1 MKKLLLIIFAFYSF
15 AASAQQFMQ
24 PSVAAQR
31 WVDHTFKKL
40 SRKQKIAQLMVIR
53 LSEKRGKE
61 VVFFEKEVEKYIQ
74 KYKIG
79 SVCLFQGTSAQQAE
93 VLNRLQS
100 QTKTPLM
107 VCVDGETGLG
117 MRFSDVISFPDQ
129 LTIGAIQDADLA
141 YKIGQAMGRQ
151 CKRAG
156 IQVDY
161 APVVDI
167 NNNPNNPV
175 INFRSLG
182 EDKYRVSL
190 LAARI
195 MKGMQ
200 DEGVMACAKH
210 FPGHGDVSV
219 DSHLDLPVVPKSMQ
233 SLDSLE
239 LYPFKQMIDEG
250 IGSMMVAHLY
260 VPAIDTIQNQPT
272 SLSKKTITGLLKS
285 DLAFKGLI
293 FTDGL
298 EMKGVTKYYPEGTV
312 AAQALIAGNDMLC
325 LPSNIK
331 LSIKKVR
338 KAIRHDQLSWNDINE
353 KVKKVLLA
361 KYNLGLDSLKSIE
374 TASLSDDLNADVF
387 SIKKEVYANA
397 ITLLKQNNN
406 ELLPL
411 SNTKKIAYVGIGI
424 NSANHFA
431 NELKQNFNADC
442 YFFDYS
448 ADNASVN
455 TLIDKLQGYDEIV
468 LGIHKY
474 RKYPA
479 NNFGL
484 SSAAI
489 KLAQQLQLKDNT
501 ISFVFGNPYAIKN
514 FDAAQNLVACY
525 EDDSIMH
532 DVAINFLKG
541 IIISKGKLPVTID
554 TQYHYGSGIIA
565 TNNFPIV
572 NPETAG
578 LDGKK
583 LKLIDAI
590 ANNAIQKGATPGCV
604 VLVARNGKIG
614 YYKAYGKTNYDSNEP
629 VTTSTVYDMASVTK
643 TSATTLAVMKLYE
656 DGKLDLDKTLG
667 DYLPWTRGT
676 DKAPLKIRS
685 VLLHQAGLVAFI
697 PFYKETID
705 KETGK
710 PKPGYYQSYQDKT
723 YTIPVGEK
731 MFMRKDIT
739 DTLYKRIID
748 SKLGPQN
755 KYLYS
760 DNDFIFM
767 GKVVEQITGMPLD
780 EYVRK
785 TFYLPLGM
793 MSTTFKPR
801 EHMSLNIIAPTE
813 KEKYFRLQ
821 QIRGFVHDPG
831 AAMFGGVAGHAGLF
845 SNAYDLA
852 KLYQMFLNGGEM
864 NGLRLLKPETLNY
877 FTAYQS
883 EFSRRGLGFDKPE
896 KDNATSSSP
905 YPSKS
910 VSSLTFGHTGFTGIC
925 VWADPKYDLL
935 YIFFSNRVCPDGENN
950 KLGELSVRSNIQEA
964 IYQSLLK

>member
-1 MKKLLLIIFAFYSF
+1 MLYSL

-24 PSVAAQR
+24 TSIASQR

-53 LSEKRGKE
+53 LSEKRGNE
-61 VVFFEKEVEKYIQ
+61 VAFFDKEVEKNIQ

-79 SVCLFQGTSAQQAE
+79 SVCLFQGTSTEQAE
-93 VLNRLQS
+93 VLNKLQVK
-100 QTKTPLM
+100 TKIPLM

-117 MRFSDVISFPDQ
+117 MRFSDVVSFPDQ
-129 LTIGAIQDADLA
+129 LTIGAIQDAALA
-141 YKIGQAMGRQ
+141 YKIGQAIGRQ

-190 LAARI
+190 LATRI

-210 FPGHGDVSV
+210 FPGHGDVNV

-239 LYPFKQMIDEG
+239 LFPFKQMISEG
-250 IGSMMVAHLY
+250 IGSIMIAHLS

-272 SLSKKTITGLLKS
+272 SLSKKTITGLLKN

-325 LPSNIK
+325 LPSDIK
-331 LSIKKVR
+331 LSIRKVR
-338 KAIRHDQLSWNDINE
+338 KAIRHDKLSWNDINE

-361 KYNLGLDSLKSIE
+361 KYNLGLDSLKPIE
-374 TASLSDDLNADVF
+374 TASLTNDLNADVN
-387 SIKKEVYANA
+387 SIKEEVYENA
-397 ITLLKQNNN
+397 ITLLKQSNN
-406 ELLPL
+406 EILPL
-411 SNTKKIAYVGIGI
+411 SNVKKIAYVGIGI

-431 NELKQNFNADC
+431 DKLKKDFNADC
-442 YFFDYS
+442 YYFDYS
-448 ADNASVN
+448 ADNVSAN
-455 TLIDKLQGYDEIV
+455 TLINKLQDYDAIV

-479 NNFGL
+479 NNFGI
-484 SSAAI
+484 SDAAI
-489 KLAQQLQLKDNT
+489 ALARQLQQKDNVV
-501 ISFVFGNPYAIKN
+501 SFTFGNPYAIKN
-514 FDAAQNLVACY
+514 FATAQNLIACY
-525 EDDSIMH
+525 EDDSIMQ
-532 DVAINFLKG
+532 DVATSFLKG
-541 IIISKGKLPVTID
+541 TIIPKGKLPITVSP
-554 TQYHYGSGIIA
+554 QYHYGSGIVA
-565 TNNFPIV
+565 NSSFPIV
-572 NPETAG
+572 NPEEAG

-583 LKLIDAI
+583 LKLIDSI

-604 VLVARNGKIG
+604 VLIARNGKVG
-614 YYKAYGKTNYDSNEP
+614 FYKAYGKMNYDSNEP

-643 TSATTLAVMKLYE
+643 TSATTLAVMKLFE
-656 DGKLDLDKTLG
+656 DRRLDLDKTLG
-667 DYLPWTRGT
+667 DYLPWTRGN
-676 DKAPLKIRS
+676 DKASLKIRS
-685 VLLHQAGLVAFI
+685 VLLHQAGLVSFI
-697 PFYKETID
+697 PFYKETIN

-723 YTIPVGEK
+723 FAIPVGEK

-748 SKLGPQN
+748 SKLGPQD
-755 KYLYS
+755 KYIYS

-780 EYVRK
+780 EYVRN

-801 EHMSLNIIAPTE
+801 EHMPLNIIAPTE

-852 KLYQMFLNGGEM
+852 KLYQLFLNGGEM
-864 NGLRLLKPETLNY
+864 NGLRLLKPETLKY
-877 FTAYQS
+877 FTSYQS
-883 EFSRRGLGFDKPE
+883 DISRRGLGFDKPE
-896 KDNATSSSP
+896 KDNATNSSP

-910 VSSLTFGHTGFTGIC
+910 VSPLTFGHTGFTGIC
-925 VWADPKYDLL
+925 VWADPKYNLL

-950 KLGELSVRSNIQEA
+950 KLSELSVRSNIQEV
-964 IYQSLLK
+964 IYHSIIN